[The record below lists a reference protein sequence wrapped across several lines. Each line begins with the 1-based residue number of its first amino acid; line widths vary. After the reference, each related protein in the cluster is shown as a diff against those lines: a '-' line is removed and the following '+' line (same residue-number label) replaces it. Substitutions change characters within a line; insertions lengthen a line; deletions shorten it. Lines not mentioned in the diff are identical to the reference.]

1 MKKNRSYQQYQE
13 KKRKISGKTVVGIDP
28 AKEKHQV
35 TVVDGEGLQV
45 GGSFSILLIAERL
58 KKSLLL
64 GNAVVYRLLLHLFN
78 KSCPV

>member
-13 KKRKISGKTVVGIDP
+13 KKRKISGKTIVGIDP

-45 GGSFSILLIAERL
+45 GGSFSI
-58 KKSLLL
+58 
-64 GNAVVYRLLLHLFN
+64 
-78 KSCPV
+78 PVNFRGYNEELWVSGSQSGSQCQA